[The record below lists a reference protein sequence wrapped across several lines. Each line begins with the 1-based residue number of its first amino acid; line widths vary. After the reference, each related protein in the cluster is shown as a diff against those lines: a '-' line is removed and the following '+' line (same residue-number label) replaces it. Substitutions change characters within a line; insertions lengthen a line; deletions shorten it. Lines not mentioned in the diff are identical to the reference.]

1 MTSAEELLELA
12 LADPA
17 RTREVGTRQL
27 QELPEHDSR
36 NRSIVL
42 RALSLASRHAGKLQ
56 QSIDYARRSVELAG
70 EADLEALRL
79 MGLLTLSGSMAI
91 AGRITGALEIIEDT
105 LPTIRDRHIEARFTF
120 QRGAVLS
127 VLDRPSEAVEA
138 FEAVLP
144 VFRDLD
150 DKPALDLV
158 LDHLGQ
164 NLTSLGRLDE
174 AEAYLEEALV
184 LATEMGELVSIAG
197 IEHNLGLLAAYRG
210 DIPSALERLQRSDK
224 RHMELSG
231 ASAPQHVAR
240 CEVLISVGLY
250 REAIDLAT
258 RIAEMNRVAG
268 DTEHEAN
275 ALLVAARASLHAGE
289 PGRALELA
297 ERAEEALGGV
307 ESSLRVLEAR
317 RIRVEAR
324 FAFSGASRELL
335 EEAVAIAGRQGEE
348 GLVAAAGHSHL
359 LVGRIA
365 LALGEVDRA
374 KSALRSVA
382 KIETGPVELR
392 IQGRLARA
400 LLRLAEEDTR
410 GSAAAVRSG
419 LDLLDEYQA
428 AIGATDLRIGIE
440 RQGAELAEL
449 GLELALRSGRPRRIL
464 DWMDRTRAR
473 ALRHS
478 PVIPEHDDEVR
489 VLLAELRRIDS
500 ELRKPD
506 SRGDESLLRKRR
518 RLQEQIAHADR
529 VKRARADA
537 GPGSRVSVTD
547 LIDAVGDRCLLEMGN
562 FEGRLIAVE
571 VSRGRA
577 RLVDIG
583 DSGEIGAELSQARF
597 ALRRAARRGRDVG
610 HLALQS
616 LDRLILGDWRLGDPE
631 EVIVVPPPS
640 LMAAPW
646 TALPRFGGRPVTISP
661 SAEIWWRSS
670 QMPVSRGA
678 VVVAGGPDLE
688 IAGSEVA
695 AVGDL
700 YDGALVFPPAS
711 ASVEDVKSAIGGA
724 SIAHIACH
732 ATFRGENP
740 MFSSLRLGDGDLNV
754 YDIERL
760 DTPPAMVVLSA
771 CDSGYTEAGAG
782 HELAGLTSALLSMG
796 TRSVVAS
803 VGLVP
808 DTAATSQLMVG
819 FHRRLIRGLRPGQAL
834 AEARS
839 ETIDDPEG
847 FMAAASIVCVGA

>member
-1 MTSAEELLELA
+1 MTTPDELLDHA
-12 LADPA
+12 LVDPM
-17 RTREVGTRQL
+17 GTLEKGQAHL
-27 QELPEHDSR
+27 DQLPEYDHEG
-36 NRSIVL
+36 RSIVL
-42 RALSLASRHAGKLQ
+42 RALSLAARYAG
-56 QSIDYARRSVELAG
+56 SVDASVDFAARSAAVAEEAGLDELS
-70 EADLEALRL
+70 ALGR
-79 MGLLTLSGSMAI
+79 LTLSGSLAV
-91 AGRITGALEIIEDT
+91 AGRITESLEIIEEA
-105 LPTIRDRHIEARFTF
+105 LPRVRARHIEARFTF
-120 QRGAVLS
+120 QRGAVLT

-174 AEAYLEEALV
+174 AEAYLEEALE

-268 DTEHEAN
+268 DAEHEAN
-275 ALLVAARASLHAGE
+275 ALLVAARASLYAGE
-289 PGRALELA
+289 PERAHELA
-297 ERAEEALGGV
+297 ERAEEALGV
-307 ESSLRVLEAR
+307 IESSLRALEAR
-317 RIRVEAR
+317 RIAVEAR
-324 FAFSGASRELL
+324 FASTGASRELL
-335 EEAVAIAGRQGEE
+335 EEAVVIAGRQGEE

-365 LALGEVDRA
+365 FALGEVDRA

-440 RQGAELAEL
+440 RQGAELGEL

-473 ALRHS
+473 ALRHG
-478 PVIPEHDDEVR
+478 PVTPEHDDEVR

-500 ELRKPD
+500 VLRNPD
-506 SRGDESLLRKRR
+506 SRRDESLLRERR

-529 VKRARADA
+529 VKRARAGA
-537 GPGSRVSVTD
+537 GPGSRVPVSD

-562 FEGRLIAVE
+562 FDGRLIAVE

-583 DSGEIGAELSQARF
+583 DSSEIGAELSQARF

-616 LDRLILGDWRLGDPE
+616 LDRLILGDWRPGDPE

-670 QMPVSRGA
+670 QVPDSRGA
-678 VVVAGGPDLE
+678 VVVAGGPDLDT
-688 IAGSEVA
+688 AGSEVA

-700 YDGALVFPPAS
+700 YDGAVVFPPAS
-711 ASVEDVKSAIGGA
+711 SSVEDVKSAIGGA
-724 SIAHIACH
+724 STAHIACH
-732 ATFRGENP
+732 ATFRAENP

-839 ETIDDPEG
+839 VMIDDPEG
-847 FMAAASIVCVGA
+847 FVAAASFVCVGA

>member
-1 MTSAEELLELA
+1 MTTPDELLEHALVDPMEALEKGLA
-12 LADPA
+12 HLD
-17 RTREVGTRQL
+17 Q
-27 QELPEHDSR
+27 LPEYDHEG
-36 NRSIVL
+36 RSIVL
-42 RALSLASRHAGKLQ
+42 RALSLASRHVGKLE
-56 QSIDYARRSVELAG
+56 QSINYARRSVELAG

-91 AGRITGALEIIEDT
+91 AGRITEALGIIEDT

-120 QRGAVLS
+120 QRGAVLT

-144 VFRDLD
+144 VFREFE
-150 DKPALDLV
+150 DKPSLDLV
-158 LDHLGQ
+158 LNHLGQ
-164 NLTSLGRLDE
+164 NLMSLGRLDE
-174 AEAYLEEALV
+174 AEAYLEEALE
-184 LATEMGELVSIAG
+184 LATDVDELVSIAG

-224 RHMELSG
+224 RHMDLSG

-240 CEVLISVGLY
+240 SEVLISVGLY
-250 REAIDLAT
+250 REATDLAT
-258 RIAEMNRVAG
+258 RIAEMNRAAG

-289 PGRALELA
+289 PERALELA
-297 ERAEEALGGV
+297 ERAEEALGVV

-317 RIRVEAR
+317 RLALEAR
-324 FAFSGASRELL
+324 FASTGASRELL
-335 EEAVAIAGRQGEE
+335 EEAAAIAERQGEE
-348 GLVAAAGHSHL
+348 GLMAAAGHSHL

-440 RQGAELAEL
+440 RQGVELAEL
-449 GLELALRSGRPRRIL
+449 GLELAFRSGRPRRIL
-464 DWMDRTRAR
+464 EWMDRTRAR
-473 ALRHS
+473 ALRHG
-478 PVIPEHDDEVR
+478 PVTPDHDDEVR

-500 ELRKPD
+500 ELRNPD
-506 SRGDESLLRKRR
+506 SRRDENLLRERR
-518 RLQEQIAHADR
+518 RLQEQIAQEDR
-529 VKRARADA
+529 VKPARAGA
-537 GPGSRVSVTD
+537 GPGSRVPVSD
-547 LIDAVGDRCLLEMGN
+547 LIDAVGDRCLLEMGI
-562 FEGRLIAVE
+562 FDGRLIAVE

-577 RLVDIG
+577 RFVDIG
-583 DSGEIGAELSQARF
+583 NSSEIGAELSQARF
-597 ALRRAARRGRDVG
+597 ALRRVARRGRDVG
-610 HLALQS
+610 HEALQS
-616 LDRLILGDWRLGDPE
+616 LDRLILGDWRIGDPE

-646 TALPRFGGRPVTISP
+646 TTLPRFGGRAVTISP

-670 QMPVSRGA
+670 QMPDSRGA

-688 IAGSEVA
+688 IAESEVA

-700 YDGALVFPPAS
+700 YDGAVVFPPAS
-711 ASVEDVKSAIGGA
+711 SSVEDIKSAIGGA
-724 SIAHIACH
+724 AIAHIACH
-732 ATFRGENP
+732 ATFRAENP

-819 FHRRLIRGLRPGQAL
+819 FHRHLIRGLRPGQAL

-839 ETIDDPEG
+839 DLIDDPEG
-847 FMAAASIVCVGA
+847 LVAAASFVCVGA